1 MQRQH
6 LDDLLALYP
15 GQNSSKEAFE
25 QIILL
30 VR

>member
-6 LDDLLALYP
+6 LDDWLALYR
-15 GQNSSKEAFE
+15 GQNSPKEAFE